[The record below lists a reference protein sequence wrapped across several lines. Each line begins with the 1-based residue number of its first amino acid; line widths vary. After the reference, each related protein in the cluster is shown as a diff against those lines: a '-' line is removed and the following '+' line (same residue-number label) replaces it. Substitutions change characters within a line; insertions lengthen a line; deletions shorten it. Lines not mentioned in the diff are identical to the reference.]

1 MVKSKIATSEQRKEQ
16 RKYNKDYTRDII
28 LLLITVRRYLT
39 LK

>member
-1 MVKSKIATSEQRKEQ
+1 MVKSKIATSGKEQ